1 MKEMEK
7 LTDLDLSGL
16 KSEHCRKY
24 IVELQKHAHKTAPR
38 NSGSLQKMAES
49 DLVEDGFKEILNNLL
64 LINPYFRWTASECLA
79 HPIFD
84 DIRDYSDAEVTSSK
98 KLKLDVDQC
107 DAFNYEE
114 GISEKYKTNDY
125 MQSLLS
131 EADIIH

>member
-1 MKEMEK
+1 MEK
-7 LTDLDLSGL
+7 LTDFDLSGL

-24 IVELQKHAHKTAPR
+24 IVQLQKQAHKTAPR
-38 NSGSLQKMAES
+38 NSGCLQKMAES

-79 HPIFD
+79 HPMFD
-84 DIRDYSDAEVTSSK
+84 DIRDSDAEVTSSK

-114 GISEKYKTNDY
+114 GISKKYKTNDY
-125 MQSLLS
+125 MQILLI
-131 EADIIH
+131 EAEIIH